1 MGWSCSAAANFTLD
15 AIVAIQQKLGSV
27 TSNGLV
33 INGNTNAGF
42 WESSR
47 KEHDDGSITGSVW
60 TMVDADHCRKTGSF
74 RINAN
79 GTIER
84 FSSIP
89 RRLLIEAENVGARKF
104 RTVYGIFQAD
114 RENVKNIPL
123 D

>member
-60 TMVDADHCRKTGSF
+60 TMVGTDKCRRTGSF

-79 GTIER
+79 GTIAR

-89 RRLLIEAENVGARKF
+89 RRLLIEAENIGARKF